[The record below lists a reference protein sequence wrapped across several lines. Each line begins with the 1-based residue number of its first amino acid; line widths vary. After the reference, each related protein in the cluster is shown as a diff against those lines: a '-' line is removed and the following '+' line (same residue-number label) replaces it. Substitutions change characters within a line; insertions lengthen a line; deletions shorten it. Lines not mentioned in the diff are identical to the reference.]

1 MVTFQ
6 ILPYLLQGTVK
17 AIQVFVLTLLFAVPL
32 GVIVARL
39 RQSPNRLIQLPIR
52 FYLMI
57 MRGTPLIL
65 QLIFFMYFPPFVL
78 NFPIDRFIAVILAFS
93 LNYAAY
99 FAEIFRGGLE
109 SIPRGQF
116 EAGHVL
122 GFTSGQTFTRIIL
135 PQVVKRILPPSAN
148 EAMTLVKD
156 TALAQVIG
164 IAELFR
170 AAQNSTSR
178 LVSIEPIIA
187 AGAIYLL
194 LNSIVAFGFSR
205 FEKHLSY
212 YRH

>member
-6 ILPYLLQGTVK
+6 ILPYLLEGTLK
-17 AIQVFVLTLLFAVPL
+17 ALQVFVLTLLFAVPL
-32 GVIVARL
+32 GVVVARL
-39 RQSPNRLIQLPIR
+39 RQSAVKLISLPIR
-52 FYLMI
+52 FYLLI

-65 QLIFFMYFPPFVL
+65 QLIFFMYFPPFIF
-78 NFPIDRFIAVILAFS
+78 NFPIDRFVAVILAFS

-122 GFTSGQTFTRIIL
+122 GFSQGQTFTRIIL
-135 PQVVKRILPPSAN
+135 PQVIKRILPPSAS
-148 EAMTLVKD
+148 EAMTLIKD
-156 TALAQVIG
+156 TALAQIIG
-164 IAELFR
+164 VAELFR

-187 AGAIYLL
+187 AGIIYLL
-194 LNSIVAFGFSR
+194 LNSLVALVFNR
-205 FEKHLSY
+205 FEKKLSY

>member
-1 MVTFQ
+1 MVIFQ
-6 ILPYLLQGTVK
+6 ILPYLLAGTLK
-17 AIQVFVLTLLFAVPL
+17 AVEVFVLTLLFSVPL
-32 GVIVARL
+32 GVVIARL
-39 RQSPNRLIQLPIR
+39 RQSPLKIVQLPVR
-52 FYLMI
+52 AYLLV
-57 MRGTPLIL
+57 MRGTPLLL

-78 NFPIDRFIAVILAFS
+78 GVPIDRFVAVILAFS

-122 GFTSGQTFTRIIL
+122 GFTSGQTFMRIIL

-187 AGAIYLL
+187 AGIIYLL
-194 LNSIVAFGFSR
+194 LNSIVAYGFSR
-205 FEKHLSY
+205 FEKLLSY

>member
-1 MVTFQ
+1 MVIFQ
-6 ILPYLLQGTVK
+6 ILPYLLAGTLK
-17 AIQVFVLTLLFAVPL
+17 AVEVFVLTLLFSVPL
-32 GVIVARL
+32 GVVIARL
-39 RQSPNRLIQLPIR
+39 RQSPLKIVQLPVR
-52 FYLMI
+52 AYLLV
-57 MRGTPLIL
+57 MRGTPLLL

-78 NFPIDRFIAVILAFS
+78 GVPIDRFVAVILAFS

-122 GFTSGQTFTRIIL
+122 GFTSGQTFMRIIL

-187 AGAIYLL
+187 AGIIYLL
-194 LNSIVAFGFSR
+194 LNSIVAYGFSR
-205 FEKHLSY
+205 FEKQLSY

>member
-6 ILPYLLQGTVK
+6 ILPYLLEGTLK
-17 AIQVFVLTLLFAVPL
+17 ALQIFVLTLLFAVPL
-32 GVIVARL
+32 GIIVARL
-39 RQSPNRLIQLPIR
+39 RQSQIKLIQLPIR
-52 FYLMI
+52 FYLLI

-65 QLIFFMYFPPFVL
+65 QLIFFMYFPPFIL
-78 NFPIDRFIAVILAFS
+78 KFPIDRFIAVILAFT

-122 GFTSGQTFTRIIL
+122 GFSSGQTFTRIIL
-135 PQVVKRILPPSAN
+135 PQVIKRILPPSAS
-148 EAMTLVKD
+148 EAMTLIKD
-156 TALAQVIG
+156 TALAQIIG
-164 IAELFR
+164 VAELFR

-187 AGAIYLL
+187 AGIIYLT
-194 LNSIVAFGFSR
+194 LNSLVAFVFNR
-205 FEKHLSY
+205 FEKRLSY

>member
-6 ILPYLLQGTVK
+6 ILPYLLEGTLK
-17 AIQVFVLTLLFAVPL
+17 ALQIFVLTLIFAVPL
-32 GVIVARL
+32 GIIVARL
-39 RQSPNRLIQLPIR
+39 RQSTLKIIQLPIR
-52 FYLMI
+52 FYLLI

-65 QLIFFMYFPPFVL
+65 QLIFFMYFPPFIL
-78 NFPIDRFIAVILAFS
+78 NFPIDRFLAVILAFS

-122 GFTSGQTFTRIIL
+122 GFSSGQTFTRIVL
-135 PQVVKRILPPSAN
+135 PQVIKRILPPSAS
-148 EAMTLVKD
+148 EAMTLIKD
-156 TALAQVIG
+156 TALAQIIG
-164 IAELFR
+164 VAELFR

-187 AGAIYLL
+187 AGIIYLV
-194 LNSIVAFGFSR
+194 LNSLVAIVFNR
-205 FEKHLSY
+205 FEKKLSY

>member
-1 MVTFQ
+1 MLTFQ

-17 AIQVFVLTLLFAVPL
+17 AVEVFVLTLIFAVPL
-32 GVIVARL
+32 GIIVARL

-57 MRGTPLIL
+57 MRGTPLLL

-78 NFPIDRFIAVILAFS
+78 KFPIDRFIAVILAFS

-135 PQVVKRILPPSAN
+135 PQVIKRILPPSAN

-156 TALAQVIG
+156 TALAQIIG
-164 IAELFR
+164 VAELFR

-187 AGAIYLL
+187 AGVIYLI
-194 LNSIVAFGFSR
+194 LNSLVAFAFSR
-205 FEKHLSY
+205 FEKRLSY

>member
-1 MVTFQ
+1 MVIFQ
-6 ILPYLLQGTVK
+6 ILPYLLEGTLK
-17 AIQVFVLTLLFAVPL
+17 AVEVFILTLLFSVPL
-32 GVIVARL
+32 GVVIARL
-39 RQSPNRLIQLPIR
+39 RQSPLKIIQLPVR
-52 FYLMI
+52 AYLLV
-57 MRGTPLIL
+57 MRGTPLLL

-78 NFPIDRFIAVILAFS
+78 DVPIDRFVAVILAFS

-122 GFTSGQTFTRIIL
+122 GFTSGQTFMRIIL

-187 AGAIYLL
+187 AGIIYLL
-194 LNSIVAFGFSR
+194 LNSIVAYAFSR
-205 FEKHLSY
+205 FEKQLSY

>member
-6 ILPYLLQGTVK
+6 ILPYLLEGTLTAVK
-17 AIQVFVLTLLFAVPL
+17 VFVLTLLFAIPL
-32 GVIVARL
+32 GIVIARL
-39 RQSPNRLIQLPIR
+39 RQSTNRFIQLPVR
-52 FYLMI
+52 AYLLI
-57 MRGTPLIL
+57 MRGTPLML

-78 NFPIDRFIAVILAFS
+78 QFPIDRFIAVILAFS

-122 GFTSGQTFTRIIL
+122 GFSSGQTFLRIIL

-164 IAELFR
+164 VAELFR

-187 AGAIYLL
+187 AGIIYLA
-194 LNSIVAFGFSR
+194 LNSLVAFGFSR
-205 FEKHLSY
+205 FEKRLSY

>member
-1 MVTFQ
+1 
-6 ILPYLLQGTVK
+6 LLEGTVR
-17 AIQVFVLTLLFAVPL
+17 AIEIFGLTLLFSVPL
-32 GVIVARL
+32 GVLTAWL
-39 RQSPNRLIQLPIR
+39 RQSPLKIVQLPVR
-52 FYLMI
+52 FYLLI

-78 NFPIDRFIAVILAFS
+78 GVPIDRFTAVILAFS

-122 GFTSGQTFTRIIL
+122 GFTSGQTFMRIIL
-135 PQVVKRILPPSAN
+135 PQVVKRILPPSAS
-148 EAMTLVKD
+148 EAMTLIKD

-164 IAELFR
+164 VSELFR

-187 AGAIYLL
+187 AGVIYLL
-194 LNSIVAFGFSR
+194 LNSIVALVFAH
-205 FEKHLSY
+205 FEKSLSY